1 MKDKNLNE
9 SQTIIGH
16 AVSVEGDFTGEGD
29 VIIEGKLK
37 GNIKTTHSL
46 RVGKDAEIEANI
58 SAENAII
65 SGFVK
70 GDIKITNNLEVTKTA
85 KIEGNIA
92 CEILS
97 IEPGSY
103 FQGNC
108 QMSKSSKVEKS

>member
-1 MKDKNLNE
+1 MKDKNPND

-16 AVSVEGDFTGEGD
+16 AVSVEGDFIGEGD

-37 GNIKTTHSL
+37 GNIKTTQGL
-46 RVGKDAEIEANI
+46 RVGKEAEIEANI

-70 GDIKITNNLEVTKTA
+70 GDIKITHNLEITKTA

-92 CEILS
+92 CEVLS

-103 FQGNC
+103 FQGSC
-108 QMSKSSKVEKS
+108 QMTKNNKGDNT

>member
-16 AVSVEGDFTGEGD
+16 AVSVEGDFMGEGD
-29 VIIEGKLK
+29 VIIEGKLR

-46 RVGKDAEIEANI
+46 KIGKDAEVEANI
-58 SAENAII
+58 SAENAVI

-70 GDIKITNNLEVTKTA
+70 GDIKITHNLELTKTA
-85 KIEGNIA
+85 KIEGNMA
-92 CEILS
+92 CEVLS
-97 IEPGSY
+97 IEPGCY

-108 QMSKSSKVEKS
+108 QMSKNTKVENT